1 MYPELNSVAEGTVMP
16 VNNSFPPKFS
26 QDYYIK
32 YKDLAPLLGPR
43 AITMASPICLG
54 FYLNNVYYHSK
65 LIQLFHN

>member
-1 MYPELNSVAEGTVMP
+1 MYPELNSVAEGTVLH

-32 YKDLAPLLGPR
+32 RKDLAPLLLGPK

-54 FYLNNVYYHSK
+54 VLSQQFLLSFPTDSVIS
-65 LIQLFHN
+65 